1 MNSNELFE
9 EYTKASYKMKWIKEK
24 ADELGVYGSDIIAE
38 LLKTGFKF
46 EEIKRGNPGQYKAG
60 MKKYEAWKKAGS
72 PSDDDP
78 DVMEQY
84 KKQKAEKA
92 ESTQVEGTAEPAE
105 ELVENPAE
113 ETVQPIEQPIEQPM
127 KEEISE
133 LKRRAEKAEKTLI
146 EKVQEFQSA
155 ERGYKGEISRLEKE
169 MCELTQNYNET
180 MQINAAVEKQ
190 NNECEQYRAKYYE
203 LLKKHEELEKYY
215 AVVSGDLESERE
227 LLVQMDKEMKEKDH
241 KLELAE
247 RFILNS
253 IYQKMD
259 EEPKEGKENA

>member
-1 MNSNELFE
+1 MNSKELFE
-9 EYTKASYKMKWIKEK
+9 EYTKASYKTKWIRDKGKEL
-24 ADELGVYGSDIIAE
+24 DVPTSEIIFE
-38 LLKTGFKF
+38 LLKTGYKLD
-46 EEIKRGNPGQYKAG
+46 ELRRGAPGPYKSAQ
-60 MKKYEAWKKAGS
+60 KKLDAWKKAGS

-78 DVMEQY
+78 DVLEQY

-92 ESTQVEGTAEPAE
+92 ESTQVEETAEPAE
-105 ELVENPAE
+105 ELVENPVE
-113 ETVQPIEQPIEQPM
+113 EAVQPIEQPIEQPM

-133 LKRRAEKAEKTLI
+133 LKRRAEKAEKALI
-146 EKVQEFQSA
+146 EKVQEFQNT
-155 ERGYKGEISRLEKE
+155 ERGYKDEIGRLEKE

-190 NNECEQYRAKYYE
+190 NNECEQYRAKYCE

-241 KLELAE
+241 RLELAE

>member
-1 MNSNELFE
+1 MNSNEIFD
-9 EYTKASYKMKWIKEK
+9 EYTKASYKTKWIRDKGKEL
-24 ADELGVYGSDIIAE
+24 DVPTSEIIFE
-38 LLKTGFKF
+38 LLKTGYKF
-46 EEIKRGNPGQYKAG
+46 EELKRGAPGPYKSAQ
-60 MKKYEAWKKAGS
+60 KKYDAWKKAGS

-78 DVMEQY
+78 DVLEQY

-92 ESTQVEGTAEPAE
+92 ESTQVEETAEPTE
-105 ELVENPAE
+105 GLVENPVE
-113 ETVQPIEQPIEQPM
+113 ETVQPIEQPM

-133 LKRRAEKAEKTLI
+133 LKRRAEKAEKALV
-146 EKVQEFQSA
+146 EKVQEFQNA
-155 ERGYKGEISRLEKE
+155 EREYKDEISRLEKE

-180 MQINAAVEKQ
+180 IQINAAVEKQ
-190 NNECEQYRAKYYE
+190 NNECEQYRAKYCE

-227 LLVQMDKEMKEKDH
+227 ILIQMDKEIEEKDH
-241 KLELAE
+241 RLELAE

-259 EEPKEGKENA
+259 EELKKGKENA

>member
-1 MNSNELFE
+1 MNSNEIFD
-9 EYTKASYKMKWIKEK
+9 EYTKASYKTKWIRDKGKEL
-24 ADELGVYGSDIIAE
+24 DVPTSEIIFE
-38 LLKTGFKF
+38 LLKSGYKF
-46 EEIKRGNPGQYKAG
+46 DELKRGAPGPYKSAQ
-60 MKKYEAWKKAGS
+60 KKYDAWKKAGS

-78 DVMEQY
+78 DVLEQY

-92 ESTQVEGTAEPAE
+92 ESTQVEETAEPTE
-105 ELVENPAE
+105 GLVENPVE
-113 ETVQPIEQPIEQPM
+113 ETVQPIEQPM

-133 LKRRAEKAEKTLI
+133 LKRRAEKAEKALV
-146 EKVQEFQSA
+146 EKVQEFQNA
-155 ERGYKGEISRLEKE
+155 ERGYKNEISRLEKE

-180 MQINAAVEKQ
+180 IQINAAVEKQ
-190 NNECEQYRAKYYE
+190 NNECEQYRAKYCE

-227 LLVQMDKEMKEKDH
+227 ILIQMDKEIEEKDH
-241 KLELAE
+241 RLELAE

-259 EEPKEGKENA
+259 EELKKGKENA